1 MKVLT
6 ISLLSIILIVV
17 LGTVGEA
24 VREDDLALYL
34 SFDEAKGDTAKDK
47 SKHKNDGTIH
57 KGTRVE
63 GKIGEAVELSGEAGG
78 WVEVPDS
85 PSLDIKDEIT
95 LMCWVYPTEFTD
107 EWFRIIVKTWAGDT
121 APWMAYGF
129 YEFGGNNGKTGFIIS
144 VDNGTEKRIGDA
156 DTSNLPLNEW
166 THITATYD
174 GSKMKLYYNGEVE
187 VEGDATGTIDDNDVP
202 VSIGRNSEGEREH
215 YIGRIDEVGIWS
227 VALDESEIN
236 EAMSGIATDVEA
248 EGKLSTR
255 WGAMK
260 DAYFRGSKSFTPRE
274 PRSWQ

>member
-1 MKVLT
+1 MKILT
-6 ISLLSIILIVV
+6 ISLLSIFLIAVF
-17 LGTVGEA
+17 GTTGET
-24 VREDDLALYL
+24 VREDEMALYL
-34 SFDEAKGDTAKDK
+34 SFDEGDSETAIDK
-47 SKHKNDGTIH
+47 SQHGNDGTIH
-57 KGTRVE
+57 KGIRAE
-63 GKIGEAVELSGEAGG
+63 GKIGKAVELSGEAGG
-78 WVEVPDS
+78 WVEVPDAA
-85 PSLDIKDEIT
+85 SLDITDEIT
-95 LMCWVYPTEFTD
+95 LMCWVYPTEFTN

-144 VDNGTEKRIGDA
+144 VDGGTEKRIGDA
-156 DTSNLPLNEW
+156 DTSNLPLEEW

-187 VEGDATGTIDDNDVP
+187 VEGDATGTIDTNDVP

-215 YIGRIDEVGIWS
+215 YIGRIDEVAIWS

-236 EAMSGIATDVEA
+236 EAMSGVTTDVEA

-260 DAYFRGSKSFTPRE
+260 GEYLRD
-274 PRSWQ
+274 